1 MTAALDQV
9 RARVASQKTLLPS
22 LYGAIDFDRMPERY
36 TDDPSQAIVKDRAP
50 MNVAVTDYEL
60 ELVRAYTMLGD
71 VVCDAYAALM
81 PGIPFR
87 RLIAMLQEACDRGVE
102 HVVGAPPELVAFIR
116 AMEQTPDWVDMDLVR
131 EGARLDLNATA
142 NVSPFAIRGAFIATF
157 LNKYSA
163 LPMALTGTLS
173 NETAARR
180 VRETAHFFACTVLPG
195 ALDRFGEG
203 FKAAAMVRLMHSM
216 VRVNVMRSGRW
227 DASVYGMPIPQVDQM
242 PAGLIPIF
250 LTAFRIIGEGRRSY
264 TPAERA
270 QVELA
275 RYRCFLLGLPEDLLA
290 DTPEGVVRMMTARNT
305 TLREGFDDET
315 CGPLI
320 RATLAAYLP
329 TDHSWANQLFDQVE
343 RRFAKLI
350 FVKHFLG
357 GDYSLAER
365 IGVPV
370 GTADLAVGMATG
382 VGIALHMKLYDLAER
397 IPGVRDVASALLAY
411 RVQSQLAG
419 MGKARFTTDATKYKP
434 SQPSDRMDRP
444 RRQADPA
451 AGDHIRRA
459 RHGLRR

>member
-1 MTAALDQV
+1 MTAALEQV

-22 LYGAIDFDRMPERY
+22 LYGQIDFDRMPERF
-36 TDDPSQAIVKDRAP
+36 TEDPSQAIVQDRAP
-50 MNVAVTDYEL
+50 GGVAVTDYEL
-60 ELVRAYTMLGD
+60 DLVRAYTMLGD
-71 VVCDAYAALM
+71 VVADAYAALM
-81 PGIPFR
+81 PAIPFR
-87 RLIAMLQEACDRGVE
+87 RLIDMLQEACARGVE
-102 HVVGAPPELVAFIR
+102 QVAGAPPELVAFIR
-116 AMEQTPDWVDMDLVR
+116 DMERIPDWLDMNLVR

-195 ALDRFGEG
+195 ALDRHGEG
-203 FKAAAMVRLMHSM
+203 FLAAAMVRLMHSM
-216 VRVNVMRSGRW
+216 VRVNVLRSGRW
-227 DASVYGMPIPQVDQM
+227 DASVYGVPIPQVDQM

-250 LTAFRIIGEGRRSY
+250 LRAFRLIREGRRTF

-305 TLREGFDDET
+305 TLRNGFDDQT
-315 CGPLI
+315 CGSLI

-329 TDHSWANQLFDQVE
+329 PDRSLANRLHDQLE
-343 RRFAKLI
+343 RRFAKLV

-357 GDYSLAER
+357 GDRAIAQK

-370 GTADLAVGMATG
+370 GTVDLAIGGLVGL
-382 VGIALHMKLYDLAER
+382 GIALHVQAFELAER
-397 IPGVRDVASALLAY
+397 VPGVRDVATGILVR
-411 RVQSQLAG
+411 RVRRQLG
-419 MGKARFTTDATKYKP
+419 RYGRARFTSDAAKY
-434 SQPSDRMDRP
+434 R
-444 RRQADPA
+444 PA
-451 AGDHIRRA
+451 AGA
-459 RHGLRR
+459 TEPTTA